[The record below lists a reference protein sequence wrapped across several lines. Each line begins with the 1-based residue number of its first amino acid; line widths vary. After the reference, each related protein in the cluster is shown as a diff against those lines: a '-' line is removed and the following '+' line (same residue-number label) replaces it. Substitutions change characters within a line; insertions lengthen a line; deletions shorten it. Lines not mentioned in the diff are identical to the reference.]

1 MAGARRSRSFLSPY
15 PPLPG
20 ETLFQTGCSAA
31 AAGPSAPAGSCRVCT
46 AGASAASGADQRPA
60 ASFGLVSVGARQSR
74 SLRSTWTDGRS
85 RRLSVPATSRSDSD
99 PNGLPGSHRGTS
111 RTHRKLP
118 HVHGRSLGSLGRGPL
133 FGARR
138 SGFDG
143 PMQRPP
149 VSLSQGAGGP
159 SRQLCAWSTLWG
171 GLEPGGVVGGRLGAP
186 SGAPVCA
193 SRPDVVSV
201 LPHHSFNVVG
211 GTDLKSRRYETRND
225 FDF

>member
-1 MAGARRSRSFLSPY
+1 MAGTAWGSLWGSRDQNVFSGVPRSGMAAVVKAALSP
-15 PPLPG
+15 PPL
-20 ETLFQTGCSAA
+20 TG
-31 AAGPSAPAGSCRVCT
+31 
-46 AGASAASGADQRPA
+46 
-60 ASFGLVSVGARQSR
+60 R

-85 RRLSVPATSRSDSD
+85 RRLSVPATSWSDYD

>member
-1 MAGARRSRSFLSPY
+1 MAGTAWGSLWGSRDQNVFSGVPRSGMAAVVKAALSPP
-15 PPLPG
+15 PPL
-20 ETLFQTGCSAA
+20 TG
-31 AAGPSAPAGSCRVCT
+31 
-46 AGASAASGADQRPA
+46 
-60 ASFGLVSVGARQSR
+60 R

-118 HVHGRSLGSLGRGPL
+118 HVHGGSLGGLGRGPL

>member
-1 MAGARRSRSFLSPY
+1 MAGTAWGSLWGSRDQNVFSGVPRSGMAAVVKAALST
-15 PPLPG
+15 PPLTG
-20 ETLFQTGCSAA
+20 RLF
-31 AAGPSAPAGSCRVCT
+31 
-46 AGASAASGADQRPA
+46 
-60 ASFGLVSVGARQSR
+60 L
-74 SLRSTWTDGRS
+74 STWTDGRS
-85 RRLSVPATSRSDSD
+85 RRLSVPATSQSDSD

>member
-1 MAGARRSRSFLSPY
+1 MLRGDPLRNQVAGDRRGTSCIRRKRPHLHSSSAPGARFR
-15 PPLPG
+15 
-20 ETLFQTGCSAA
+20 A
-31 AAGPSAPAGSCRVCT
+31 
-46 AGASAASGADQRPA
+46 
-60 ASFGLVSVGARQSR
+60 VSVHNGQSR
-74 SLRSTWTDGRS
+74 LFLSTWTDGRS
-85 RRLSVPATSRSDSD
+85 RRLSVPATSWSDYD

-211 GTDLKSRRYETRND
+211 GTDFKSRRYETRND